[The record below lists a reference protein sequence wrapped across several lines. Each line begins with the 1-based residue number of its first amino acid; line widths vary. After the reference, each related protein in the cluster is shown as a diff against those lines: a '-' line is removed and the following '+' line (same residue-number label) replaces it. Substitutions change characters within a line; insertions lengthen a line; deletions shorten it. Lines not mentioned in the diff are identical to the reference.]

1 MVNGTDDEKS
11 PIDDIKSSPLSV
23 DHIEI
28 PRALKTNQEKVLQ
41 EIQLVGEAETL
52 DELLKLTEEA
62 VGNLDELGVFRSL
75 DVELAPSPT
84 VRFDQSCRC

>member
-1 MVNGTDDEKS
+1 MVDDSDDAKS
-11 PIDDIKSSPLSV
+11 SIDDIKSSPLSV

-28 PRALKTNQEKVLQ
+28 PVALKTNQEKVLQ

-52 DELLKLTEEA
+52 DELLKLAEEA

-84 VRFDQSCRC
+84 VRFDPS